1 MLAELTPNT
10 DLRVLVRRVAEADLP
25 WVIVP
30 RAAVLAWEQ
39 RDPVGW
45 TKVAAWLAD
54 HHVAV
59 VQI

>member
-1 MLAELTPNT
+1 
-10 DLRVLVRRVAEADLP
+10 VLVRRVAEAELP

-45 TKVAAWLAD
+45 RKVSAWLDA